1 MQNIYFFGSS
11 YIIPNMDTIVCGGTA
26 QLDWDR
32 NVSESDT
39 KKIMDDIFEYFPEM
53 KSSEVVSQTVTFFSL
68 YLFSLRTAS
77 LIFNYFL
84 AYKIWRMQMKFIIDG
99 IMKILKSDGVK
110 SPENMKY
117 TYY

>member
-53 KSSEVVSQTVTFFSL
+53 KSSEVVSQTVTFFHYFYFLCGLLNL
-68 YLFSLRTAS
+68 YLRVFPDIKLCKSIYNSWNDENL
-77 LIFNYFL
+77 
-84 AYKIWRMQMKFIIDG
+84 KIGWSEI
-99 IMKILKSDGVK
+99 
-110 SPENMKY
+110 
-117 TYY
+117 T